1 MKSFIQKIGVD
12 AYFVVMVLIAISLPF
27 SKFTLSVFQFALLI
41 IWICDGV
48 DWKLK
53 KSLPVSND
61 RSFAIFYGFHTGFLL
76 LRRNFVK
83 KFTDFLKNPVAV
95 AMASLYLLHVAG
107 LLTTNNFDY
116 AMKDLRVK
124 LPLLFFPVV
133 MSTMPRFTAIKTR
146 ILLGF
151 FVAAVLTGT
160 MISLWAYLQKDFKDI
175 REISL
180 FISSVRF
187 SLMVAFVFFILWFEL
202 LEPKRWGVRTKF
214 ILFLLTIWLV
224 MYLILLESVIG
235 LVGIVIISGVLL
247 MREALKNQKI
257 IIKVLAVSLFTVMIS
272 ALGWYTYSAVEELT
286 YRPKLDISKLDK
298 YSRLGNAYRHD
309 TLNFGVEDGRYVG
322 IYFTEKEL
330 SEAWNKRSSYDFYGK
345 DEAGQLIMYTVIR
358 YLTSADLRKDADGV
372 AALSAED
379 IRFIEKGIANKRYVD
394 SPGLKNRISKI
405 ITGYEQFTGLNN
417 PNGSSVMQR
426 VEHIKASMFLIKENF
441 WIGVGTGD
449 MPDSFQSAYNKIQS
463 RLNPEVRWRSHNQYL
478 SMFIAFGFF
487 GFLWFLF
494 ALLFP
499 GFKSG
504 RVSESLYLV
513 FLLLMMLSM
522 LSEDTIETQI
532 GVSLFAFFLNF
543 LLFQP
548 DAAKSKNEV

>member
-1 MKSFIQKIGVD
+1 MKSFIQKIGID

-27 SKFTLSVFQFALLI
+27 SKFTLSVFQFALLF
-41 IWICDGV
+41 IWIGEGV
-48 DWKLK
+48 DWKQKKGLPGANDRLFAVLYSFQTGLFLLWRNFLK
-53 KSLPVSND
+53 K
-61 RSFAIFYGFHTGFLL
+61 F
-76 LRRNFVK
+76 K
-83 KFTDFLKNPVAV
+83 DFLDNPVAV
-95 AMASLYLLHVAG
+95 AMASLYFLHVAG

-116 AMKDLRVK
+116 ALKDLRVK

-133 MSTMPRFTAIKTR
+133 MSTMPRFSAIKTR
-146 ILLGF
+146 ILVGF

-160 MISLWAYLQKDFKDI
+160 IISFWFYLQKDFKDI

-187 SLMVAFVFFILWFEL
+187 SLMVVFVFFILWFEL
-202 LEPKRWGVRTKF
+202 LEPKKWSIKTK
-214 ILFLLTIWLV
+214 ILLILLTIWFL
-224 MYLILLESVIG
+224 MYLVLLESVIG
-235 LVGIVIISGVLL
+235 LVSIVIISGVLL

-257 IIKVLAVSLFTVMIS
+257 IIKALAVSLFTLMVS

-345 DEAGQLIMYTVIR
+345 DEAGQLIMYTIIR
-358 YLTSADLRKDADGV
+358 YLTSVDLRKDADGV

-417 PNGSSVMQR
+417 PNGSSIMQR
-426 VEHIKASMFLIKENF
+426 VEHIKASLYLIKENF

-449 MPDSFQSAYNKIQS
+449 MPDSFQTAYNKIQS

-478 SMFIAFGFF
+478 SMLIAFGFF
-487 GFLWFLF
+487 GFIWFLF
-494 ALLFP
+494 SLIYP

-504 RVSESLYLV
+504 RVSERLYLV

-532 GVSLFAFFLNF
+532 GVSFFAFFLNF

-548 DAAKSKNEV
+548 DSTESKNSI